1 MEALG
6 EREIGKLLGG
16 RGQPNTGRPSPD
28 VLSPRW
34 ACEVKLRS
42 RLPLWLE
49 RVLHQ
54 AMEGATMGRL
64 PLVVIVCPQGRG
76 KKARRYAFLPL
87 EALVSWGRES
97 DDKKEVRSHEPGG
110 GAAG

>member
-1 MEALG
+1 VPTVPEPSWKRH
-6 EREIGKLLGG
+6 ERQVAQLLGG
-16 RGQPNTGRPSPD
+16 RRQPNIGRPSPD

-49 RVLHQ
+49 RALNQ
-54 AMEGATMGRL
+54 AVEDATMGRL

-97 DDKKEVRSHEPGG
+97 DDKKEVGDP
-110 GAAG
+110 